1 MSENNAL
8 LFVSFWFSMFLFMMS
23 LANSLLCFK
32 CISEFDI
39 FLSTL
44 LCILCSHELARKLTL
59 RLTKYDKK

>member
-1 MSENNAL
+1 MPENSTL
-8 LFVSFWFSMFLFMMS
+8 LFVSFWFSMFFFMLS
-23 LANSLLCFK
+23 LSNSLLCFQ

-39 FLSTL
+39 FLATL